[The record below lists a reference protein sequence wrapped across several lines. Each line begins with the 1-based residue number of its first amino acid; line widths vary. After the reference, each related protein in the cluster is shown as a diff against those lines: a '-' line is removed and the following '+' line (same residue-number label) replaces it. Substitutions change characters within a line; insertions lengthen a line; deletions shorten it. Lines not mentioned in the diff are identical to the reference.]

1 VPTTYTDQFY
11 VIDPGS
17 PPGPGTNL
25 TAQNFDFV
33 DADDNG
39 FIQPNVGDTANG
51 AEVTSVWVDDT
62 ITVTMNGTTQTI
74 TGVTFYLDGQP
85 AIFTPTDGTILSD
98 AVFQSSTY
106 VVQSTEIDV
115 GDFGP
120 PCFTPGTLIETDQ
133 GLRAIETLKPGDL
146 VMTRD
151 NGFQPLLWMSSRTVP
166 GRGQF
171 APVVFAPGAIGNP
184 EELTVSPQHR
194 MLIIGWQAELFF
206 GVDEVLVPAK
216 HLVNGNTI
224 RQVETSEVTY
234 IHLLLADHEIVMAGG
249 VPSESYFLGHALRAD
264 HGGTRAELQALF
276 PELEGM
282 AAALLPARQVIRRH
296 EGALLAA

>member
-1 VPTTYTDQFY
+1 MPTTYTDQFY

>member
-1 VPTTYTDQFY
+1 MPTTYTDQFY

-33 DADDNG
+33 DVDDNG

>member
-1 VPTTYTDQFY
+1 MPTTYTDQFY
-11 VIDPGS
+11 VIDPGN

-25 TAQNFDFV
+25 TAQNIDFV
-33 DADDNG
+33 DADDDG

-51 AEVTSVWVDDT
+51 VEVTSVWVDDT
-62 ITVTMNGTTQTI
+62 ITVTMDGSTQTI

-85 AIFTPTDGTILSD
+85 AIFTPNDGTILSD
-98 AVFQSSTY
+98 AVFESSSY

-120 PCFTPGTLIETDQ
+120 PCFTPGTLIETDR
-133 GLRAIETLKPGDL
+133 GPRAIETLEPGDL

-151 NGFQPLLWMSSRTVP
+151 NGLQPLLWMSSRTVP
-166 GRGQF
+166 GRGPF

-184 EELTVSPQHR
+184 VELAVSPQHR
-194 MLIIGWQAELFF
+194 MLITGWQAELFF
-206 GVDEVLVPAK
+206 GEDEVLVPAK
-216 HLVNGNTI
+216 HLVNGDTI
-224 RQVETSEVTY
+224 RQVQTAEVTY

-264 HGGTRAELQALF
+264 QGGTRAELQALF
-276 PELEGM
+276 PELEGV
-282 AAALLPARQVIRRH
+282 AGALLPARQVIRRH

>member
-33 DADDNG
+33 DVDDNG